1 METHNHIQLKRLA
14 HAWLLREG
22 FQAVAPEVRTPIM
35 RYRADVAGHIDAE
48 PLPAQQRNRNGHIEH
63 ETAPDRAQRIL
74 PFDASARADAPRR
87 RCEAR
92 TILVECKQSRADFL
106 RDTAETDALLARR
119 ARFLEQKRTLER
131 EFLPK
136 AEPSLRRGGEFLF
149 ADMERW
155 DFSRSRSPAYR
166 ALIGEIES
174 IDRALY
180 NQTKFFWMAQYRMA
194 DRLFLIAPRGM
205 IKPRELPDAWG
216 LIECPR
222 RLASSLARATLKD
235 LADVPLTLR
244 VPPRDNG
251 TRPAHRAR
259 LLRNIAVA
267 ATRAHLHADAS
278 PVGVGRSVEEKDGAA
293 GGRLGVS

>member
-1 METHNHIQLKRLA
+1 METHTHLQLKRLA

-22 FQAVAPEVRTPIM
+22 FQAAAPEVRTPIM

-48 PLPAQQRNRNGHIEH
+48 PHPDHDHTGEATGDQRG
-63 ETAPDRAQRIL
+63 AQRIL
-74 PFDASARADAPRR
+74 PFDPSARADSRRR
-87 RCEAR
+87 RCEPR
-92 TILVECKQSRADFL
+92 TILIECKQARADFL
-106 RDTAETDALLARR
+106 RDTARSDALIDRR
-119 ARFLEQKRTLER
+119 ARLIEKKHALER
-131 EFLPK
+131 DFIPK

-149 ADMERW
+149 SDMERW
-155 DFSRSRSPAYR
+155 DFSRARSPAYR
-166 ALIGEIES
+166 ALIADIES

-194 DRLFLIAPRGM
+194 DRLFLFAPRAM

-222 RLASSLARATLKD
+222 RLAPSLAHASLSD

-244 VPPRDNG
+244 VAPRENN
-251 TRPAHRAR
+251 TRPGHRSR

-267 ATRAHLHADAS
+267 ATRAHLRADAS
-278 PVGVGRSVEEKDGAA
+278 PAPAA
-293 GGRLGVS
+293 PRQASPGPAPAPLPAPRRRVS